1 MTIMFTLFHILC
13 IKNTCDNML
22 KTQQKAKT
30 KIYYILLI
38 LFHYKINLYYNI
50 FKLHIS
56 LS

>member
-1 MTIMFTLFHILC
+1 MIIIFTLFHILC
-13 IKNTCDNML
+13 VKNTCDNML